1 MIKTEEFLLPA
12 HWAPYLI
19 NGDASGYTDDELAD
33 IDEWCAACAPGP
45 CLDADVENA
54 ELSRQGDDGG
64 LMGERC
70 VYTFQIVLPLYADG
84 EVIGYALH

>member
-33 IDEWCAACAPGP
+33 IDEWCTACAPGP
-45 CLDADVENA
+45 CLGVADDVEFCW
-54 ELSRQGDDGG
+54 RGDDSTLGAD
-64 LMGERC
+64 RA
-70 VYTFQIVLPLYADG
+70 VYTFQIVLPVYADG